1 MRISSKSPASR
12 VVVALVAVGP
22 FIFQPACFAQ
32 SSSAAPLAASDA
44 GLAEIVVTAEKRSER
59 VQDVPMSITAATGA
73 ELQSLGITDTSQLE
87 KLVPG
92 FSVDKTSYGLPVYLI
107 RGVGFNDSSLG
118 VAPAVTV
125 YTDQIPLPFSA
136 MSRGAVMDIDRVE
149 VLKGPQ
155 GTLFGENSTGGA
167 INYVVAKPTSS
178 FQAGADLTYGR
189 FNQTDVEA
197 FVSGPLTDTVS
208 ARLAVRN
215 EYQGDWQKG
224 YTVDETN
231 GEKQFHNARLLV
243 DWKPSDI
250 AKFELMVTGWVDHSE
265 TEQPQDVAYT
275 PLVVGPTARVVPY
288 PVASY
293 PAAPSDPRAAAW
305 NPSDNLSQDTHL
317 YQVAL
322 RGDINISDQITLTS
336 LSSFERY
343 QLGLPI
349 DWSGTIYP
357 IATEVD
363 DGTISSLFE
372 ELRLDGSLG
381 DRLKWMVGGN
391 FEHDVV
397 DEQQNFNPLITSG
410 TSVGPFDFDNFRI
423 DNDQGIVSKGGF
435 GGIDF
440 DVAPGLTSQSSVR
453 YTSEDRSFSGCT
465 RDYGN
470 GEIASAIGFLS
481 TLFTGTPQTIPN
493 GACVT
498 LSASGVPLPIV
509 TGQLD
514 QSNVSWRES
523 LNWKPNRD
531 TLLYA
536 NVTKGYKAGSFPTQP
551 SSVASQFNPVPQES
565 VLAYELGT
573 KFTTPSHLMQLDGA
587 LFYYDYTDKQ
597 LAGYLVVP
605 PFGPIPQLVSIPKAK
620 VEGAEFSLVVHPYAN
635 LTLSANGTYIQT
647 RVDQNPPDPT
657 GPYGN
662 STSFVGQSFPFTPK
676 WQGVFDAEY
685 RFAIS
690 ESLRS
695 FAGASATSRS
705 ATTGALLSGAAAVA
719 GEEAYLRVPGYTT
732 LDLRAGIEPTN
743 GPWRLEVWGRNVTD
757 RLYVTGLGR
766 TSDFTTRFAGM
777 PATFG
782 VSARYRFGG
791 QE

>member
-1 MRISSKSPASR
+1 MSTSTKSWAVPAF
-12 VVVALVAVGP
+12 VAVAP
-22 FIFQPACFAQ
+22 FILQPACLAQ
-32 SSSAAPLAASDA
+32 TSTVAPLVTSDT

-59 VQDVPMSITAATGA
+59 VQDVPMSITAATGV

-92 FSVDKTSYGLPVYLI
+92 FSVDRTSYGLPVFLI

-136 MSRGAVMDIDRVE
+136 MSRGAVMDIERVE

-167 INYVVAKPTSS
+167 INYVVAKPTNT
-178 FQAGADLTYGR
+178 FQAGVDLTYGR

-197 FVSGPLTDTVS
+197 FISGPLSDTVS

-250 AKFELMVTGWVDHSE
+250 ARFELMVSGWIDRSE
-265 TEQPQDVAYT
+265 TQQPQDIAYT
-275 PLVVGPTARVVPY
+275 PLVVGPAARVVPY
-288 PVASY
+288 PVASF
-293 PAAPSDPRAAAW
+293 PPAPSDPRAAAW
-305 NPSDNLSQDTHL
+305 NPTDNLSQDTHL

-322 RGDINISDQITLTS
+322 RGDIDVTDAITLTS
-336 LSSFERY
+336 LTSYERY
-343 QLGLPI
+343 KLSLPI
-349 DWSGTIYP
+349 DWSGTTYP

-363 DGTISSLFE
+363 EGEISSLFQ
-372 ELRLDGSLG
+372 ELRFAGSLG
-381 DRLKWMVGGN
+381 DRARWMLGGN
-391 FEHDVV
+391 FEHDIV
-397 DEQQNFNPLITSG
+397 DEAQNFNPLITSG
-410 TSVGPFDFDNFRI
+410 TAVGPFDFDNFRI
-423 DNDQGIVSKGGF
+423 GNAQGIISKGGF
-435 GGIDF
+435 ASIDF
-440 DVAPGLTSQSSVR
+440 NFAPGLTSQTSVR
-453 YTSEDRSFSGCT
+453 YTSQDRSFAGCT

-470 GEIASAIGFLS
+470 GEAATAIGFLS
-481 TLFTGTPQTIPN
+481 TLFTGTPQSIPN
-493 GACVT
+493 GGCIT
-498 LSASGVPLPIV
+498 LSATGAPLPIV
-509 TGQLD
+509 TGQLN
-514 QSNVSWRES
+514 QNNVSWRES
-523 LNWKPNRD
+523 LNWKPNLY

-551 SSVASQFNPVPQES
+551 SSLASQFNPVPQES

-573 KFTTPSHLMQLDGA
+573 KLSTPSHLLQLDGA

-605 PFGPIPQLVSIPKAK
+605 PFGSIPQLVSIPKAK
-620 VEGAEFSLVVHPYAN
+620 VEGAELSLVVHPLTN
-635 LTLSANGTYIQT
+635 LTLSANGTYIKT
-647 RVDQNPPDPT
+647 RVDQDPPNPT

-662 STSFVGQSFPFTPK
+662 STTFVGQSFPFSPK
-676 WQGVFDAEY
+676 WQGVFDAQY
-685 RFAIS
+685 VFALS
-690 ESLRS
+690 DSLQS
-695 FAGASATSRS
+695 FVGTSVTSRS
-705 ATTGALLSGAAAVA
+705 ATVGALLSGDPAVA
-719 GEEAYLRVPGYTT
+719 QQEAYLRVPGYTT
-732 LDLRAGIEPTN
+732 LDLRAGIEPTH

-766 TSDFTTRFAGM
+766 TSDYTTRFAAM

-782 VSARYRFGG
+782 ISAHYRFGA
-791 QE
+791 Q